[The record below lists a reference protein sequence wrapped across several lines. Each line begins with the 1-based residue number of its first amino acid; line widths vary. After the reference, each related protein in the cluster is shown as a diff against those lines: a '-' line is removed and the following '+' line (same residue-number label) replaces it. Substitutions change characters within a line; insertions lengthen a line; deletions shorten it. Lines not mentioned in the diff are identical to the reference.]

1 MQTKNGTKVTDL
13 KFVKEANIYV
23 GLVKGKP
30 MVWDKQGRRTKQ
42 NKSKYDLQLTPPVTT
57 LYVNVLK
64 YGNRGVS
71 ISAKKYTSR
80 EEAIKNKNK
89 FYVKTIAIEI

>member
-13 KFVKEANIYV
+13 HFIKESNIYV
-23 GLVKGKP
+23 GLLKGKP
-30 MVWDKQGRRTKQ
+30 MVWNKDGRRTKK
-42 NKSKYDLQLTPPVTT
+42 NRSKYDLQLTPPVTT

-71 ISAKKYTSR
+71 LSAKKYTS
-80 EEAIKNKNK
+80 EQEAKKNKSK
-89 FYVKTIAIEI
+89 FYVKTIAIEL